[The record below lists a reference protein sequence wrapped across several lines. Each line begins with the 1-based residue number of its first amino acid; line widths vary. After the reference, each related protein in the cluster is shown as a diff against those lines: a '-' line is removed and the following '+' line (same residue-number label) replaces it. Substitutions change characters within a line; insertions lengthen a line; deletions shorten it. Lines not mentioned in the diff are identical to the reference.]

1 MNLEKQRGAQ
11 NTIKELI
18 VDDKEII
25 DQTHILEC
33 YGNFMKLFFNNG
45 IKKLWQKLKVFLM
58 RLYIAKLSQDKIK
71 LCEEDLTEKDLYDS
85 LKSMQNNKSL
95 GNNGLPKEFYETF
108 WNELREIFVNSVLE
122 TKEKEH
128 LSKSQIQAIIKLI
141 ERKKT

>member
-1 MNLEKQRGAQ
+1 
-11 NTIKELI
+11 
-18 VDDKEII
+18 
-25 DQTHILEC
+25 
-33 YGNFMKLFFNNG
+33 
-45 IKKLWQKLKVFLM
+45 M
-58 RLYIAKLSQDKIK
+58 RLNIAKLSQDKIK